1 MNPINRSESKD
12 FDIKEPVDVS
22 ALEADTRGIPEE
34 IAALSEEDYNAT
46 VKRIVRKADCV
57 IMFVLS
63 ALLLDCTN
71 PRPIMGILYVL
82 NYIDRQNLA
91 AAKLQGIME
100 DLDMTTQQFATA
112 ISILFV
118 GYLPF
123 QLPSN
128 LIISRLTRPGLCGCP
143 QISVQDQQLTNRY
156 LLRVYD
162 LGIHLGLYRL
172 RPDIRSTTRCAC
184 PSGGFGGGLLPWSN
198 LPAFGLVLKT

>member
-1 MNPINRSESKD
+1 MNPIHRTESKD
-12 FDIKEPVDVS
+12 FDTKEPVDVS
-22 ALEADTRGIPEE
+22 ALEADTRGVPED

-57 IMFVLS
+57 IMSVSHPIYHDIELT
-63 ALLLDCTN
+63 L
-71 PRPIMGILYVL
+71 RPIMGILYVL

-128 LIISRLTRPGLCGCP
+128 LIISRLTRPGLCK
-143 QISVQDQQLTNRY
+143 
-156 LLRVYD
+156 D
-162 LGIHLGLYRL
+162 LHMHPRNPLMI
-172 RPDIRSTTRCAC
+172 
-184 PSGGFGGGLLPWSN
+184 
-198 LPAFGLVLKT
+198 